1 MKKLLTLLI
10 CLLAFISCKENKSS
24 FVLSDEDN
32 AIATLQLYQNVSPE
46 LIEERN
52 KLYQLML
59 KHSTPPE
66 EPSEEDKAYFLKN
79 IAHIDSVVNRG
90 VALIKEQKGEE
101 LLTLLEAE
109 VVNFYA
115 HPHNTVDN
123 EILLHNLLAQ
133 LYYQT
138 AKSKEEY
145 IRKLIDLD
153 TVTILH
159 IEALQNKHPEYTTVL
174 VNQIYNCI
182 DVKEYDK
189 AIFYGEKLRAFTA
202 VEGKTEA
209 LIYASLILAE
219 AYEKAGKTEEQN
231 AVINSVKHYPQYAK
245 CCKELKQ
252 ASTIKE

>member
-10 CLLAFISCKENKSS
+10 CFLALISCKESKSS
-24 FVLSDEDN
+24 LVLSDEDK
-32 AIATLQLYQNVSPE
+32 AIATLRLYQNVSPE
-46 LIEERN
+46 LIEEHN
-52 KLYQLML
+52 NLYQLML
-59 KHSTPPE
+59 KHSTSAE
-66 EPSEEDKAYFLKN
+66 EPSEEDKAYFLNN
-79 IAHIDSVVNRG
+79 IAHIDSVVNQG
-90 VALIKEQKGEE
+90 VALIKEQKGKE

-109 VVNFYA
+109 IINFYA

-123 EILLHNLLAQ
+123 EIMLHNLLSQ

-138 AKSKEEY
+138 IKSKEEY

-159 IEALQNKHPEYTTVL
+159 IEALQNKHPEYVTVL

-245 CCKELKQ
+245 CREELKQ